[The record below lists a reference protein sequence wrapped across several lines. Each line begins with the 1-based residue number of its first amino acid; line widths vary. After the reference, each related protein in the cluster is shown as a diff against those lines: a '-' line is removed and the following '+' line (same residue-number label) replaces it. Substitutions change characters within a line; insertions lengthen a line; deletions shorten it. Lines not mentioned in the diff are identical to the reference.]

1 MMIGARV
8 ATAPIIRSYS
18 REWQRLLPTVRGRIE
33 PHFVSMPVRISAIA
47 EEFGLEVLLAPL
59 AANVSGEIRPIEVFP
74 RRYRIKINRYE
85 AAVRQRFTCAHEVAH
100 YLLHED
106 KISNGIV
113 DSVLYRSQ
121 LSNALEAEA
130 NRLAA
135 DLLMPYPLLRQY
147 VDEFCGGDARS
158 ADPKLMAE
166 HFQVSEQ
173 AMRFRL
179 GV

>member
-1 MMIGARV
+1 MIETNVLTRARV
-8 ATAPIIRSYS
+8 RPFS
-18 REWQRLLPTVRGRIE
+18 REWHRLQPSVRETIE
-33 PHFVSMPVRISAIA
+33 GHFGSTPVRISRVA
-47 EEFGLEVLLAPL
+47 EDFGLDVLTAPL
-59 AANVSGEIRPIEVFP
+59 PANISGEIRPIEVWP

-85 AAVRQRFTCAHEVAH
+85 TSSRQRFTCAHELAH

-106 KISNGIV
+106 KISSGIV
-113 DSVLYRSQ
+113 DTVLYRSQ

-135 DLLMPYPLLRQY
+135 DLLMPFPLLCRY
-147 VDEFCGGDARS
+147 VDQFCAGDFEAVD
-158 ADPKLMAE
+158 AKLMAE
-166 HFQVSEQ
+166 HFAVSEM